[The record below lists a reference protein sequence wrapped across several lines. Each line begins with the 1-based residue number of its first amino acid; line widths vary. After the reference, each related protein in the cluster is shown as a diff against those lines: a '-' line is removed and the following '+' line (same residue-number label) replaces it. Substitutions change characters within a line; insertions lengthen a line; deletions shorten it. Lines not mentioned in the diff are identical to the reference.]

1 MHSSSVGP
9 VDELQL
15 FYLESRGIPPDDAR
29 KYIVLG
35 FLEPVVARV
44 PLGDAQ
50 DRLRE
55 LLEAK
60 WSASAGTGTASSAA

>member
-15 FYLESRGIPPDDAR
+15 FYLVSRGITPVDAR
-29 KYIVLG
+29 KSIVLG

-44 PLGDAQ
+44 PLGDTQ
-50 DRLRE
+50 DRLRD

-60 WSASAGTGTASSAA
+60 WAASAGTVTSSAA

>member
-1 MHSSSVGP
+1 
-9 VDELQL
+9 
-15 FYLESRGIPPDDAR
+15 
-29 KYIVLG
+29 VLG

-44 PLGDAQ
+44 PLASAQ

-60 WSASAGTGTASSAA
+60 WISGTDGVAGEAAA

>member
-1 MHSSSVGP
+1 M
-9 VDELQL
+9 
-15 FYLESRGIPPDDAR
+15 
-29 KYIVLG
+29 LG

-55 LLEAK
+55 LLETK
-60 WSASAGTGTASSAA
+60 WAAGADAGEAAA